1 MICFCCV
8 LKSHYSFFPFLLLW
22 LLWEPISFSFF
33 SSIIS
38 LLLLL
43 FLLSIVSDYQ
53 PSRWIFLFVLLPL
66 DFPNF
71 LLAIKDSY
79 FEKRITFPVCSLLKL
94 NWTRVWG
101 IFFKKNEHNIRDVYW
116 IRRVNC
122 AIFINKLLIV
132 LFFLYK
138 KKNSE
143 LYIILI
149 ETFSIIIVISHL
161 DFVSMDASLYMVC
174 LWQILYSNSKSF

>member
-1 MICFCCV
+1 
-8 LKSHYSFFPFLLLW
+8 
-22 LLWEPISFSFF
+22 LWEPISFSFF

-43 FLLSIVSDYQ
+43 LLLLLSIVSDYQ

-101 IFFKKNEHNIRDVYW
+101 IF
-116 IRRVNC
+116 
-122 AIFINKLLIV
+122 L
-132 LFFLYK
+132 K
-138 KKNSE
+138 KKW
-143 LYIILI
+143 
-149 ETFSIIIVISHL
+149 T
-161 DFVSMDASLYMVC
+161 
-174 LWQILYSNSKSF
+174 